1 MTAAGDLALKSAVN
15 KEPGTKLDPFGSK
28 TKADGSPAD
37 GFFEAAVKVGSP
49 PRSVK
54 IQGWFKETS
63 DGTKVITSHAP
74 AYEKSWPKVA
84 PKDY

>member
-1 MTAAGDLALKSAVN
+1 LR
-15 KEPGTKLDPFGSK
+15 
-28 TKADGSPAD
+28 ADGSPAD
-37 GFFEAAVKVGSP
+37 GFFEATVAVGSP

-54 IQGWFKETS
+54 IQGWFKETP

-74 AYEKSWPKVA
+74 AFNKSWPNVA